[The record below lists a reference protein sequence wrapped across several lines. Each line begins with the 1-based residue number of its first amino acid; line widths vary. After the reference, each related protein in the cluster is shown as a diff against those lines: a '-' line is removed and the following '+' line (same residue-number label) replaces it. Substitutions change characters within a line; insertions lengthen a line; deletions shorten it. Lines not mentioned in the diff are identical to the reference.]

1 MTAAVPPEPP
11 VPGGPPSPIAAG
23 RPAAMRFIMLVV
35 LIDMLAVGLIVPVLP
50 ALVGQFTADPADQTY
65 WFGWVTFSYALA
77 TFISA
82 PLLGALSDRFGRRPV
97 LLLGFCGLAL
107 NFFATA
113 LATTAWMLVASRL
126 VGGAMQANAAV
137 ANAYVADITPPEQRA
152 KRFGL
157 LGAMFGIGFILGPVL
172 GGLLGGINLQLPF
185 YVAGGLALLNLAY
198 GYFVLPESLA
208 AGHRREVD
216 WSRANPLSSLQQL
229 ARLKGVGLLVGVV
242 ACAGLAQ
249 FTLYTTWVLYAT
261 FKFGWGPTE
270 NGWSLFA
277 VGIMS
282 ALVQGVLLGRL
293 LKRFSAQR
301 IAVWGLVSSTTA
313 FALWGWVPEGW
324 MMYAVIFANVL
335 GPAVAA
341 SLQSLV
347 SRAADERNQ
356 GKTLGAMGSLSSLMA
371 VIAPAFGAPLLGLVS
386 HFPKGDWRI
395 GAPMYFCAALQA
407 CALLLAVLHFR
418 REARLRPLP
427 LSADAAPAPAP
438 SAP

>member
-1 MTAAVPPEPP
+1 MTPAAPPGPSVPSE
-11 VPGGPPSPIAAG
+11 PIAAG

-35 LIDMLAVGLIVPVLP
+35 LIDMLAIGLIVPVLP
-50 ALVGQFTADPADQTY
+50 ALVGKFTADPADQTY

-82 PLLGALSDRFGRRPV
+82 PLLGALSDRFGRRPI

-137 ANAYVADITPPEQRA
+137 ANAYVADITPPDQRA
-152 KRFGL
+152 RRFGQ

-185 YVAGGLALLNLAY
+185 FVAGGLALLNLAY

-208 AGHRREVD
+208 VEHRRPMA
-216 WSRANPLSSLQQL
+216 WSRANPLSALRQL
-229 ARLKGVGLLVGVV
+229 AQLQGVGLLLGVV
-242 ACAGLAQ
+242 ACASLAQ
-249 FTLYTTWVLYAT
+249 FTLYSTWVLYAT
-261 FKFGWGPTE
+261 FKFGWGPFE

-301 IAVWGLVSSTTA
+301 IAVWGLFSSTIA
-313 FALWGWVPEGW
+313 FALWGWVPQGW
-324 MMYAVIFANVL
+324 MMYAVIAANVL

-347 SRAADERNQ
+347 SRAADQSNQ
-356 GKTLGAMGSLSSLMA
+356 GQTLGAMSSLSSLMA

-407 CALLLAVLHFR
+407 CALLLASLHLR
-418 REARLRPLP
+418 REARQQSPT
-427 LSADAAPAPAP
+427 APAGSVAAPAP